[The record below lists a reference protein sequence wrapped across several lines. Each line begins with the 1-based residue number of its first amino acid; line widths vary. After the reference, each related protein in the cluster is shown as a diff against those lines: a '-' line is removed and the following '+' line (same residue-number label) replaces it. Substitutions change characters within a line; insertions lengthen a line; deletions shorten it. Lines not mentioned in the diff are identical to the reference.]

1 MLVGLT
7 VAVRPAD
14 ALVVRATVPVNPLTG
29 ATVIVAVA
37 EDPAFTVRL
46 VVLVVIAA
54 VVFGSALLP
63 KVASQ
68 ASRALRELR
77 RR

>member
-1 MLVGLT
+1 MLDLS
-7 VAVRPAD
+7 
-14 ALVVRATVPVNPLTG
+14 LNKL
-29 ATVIVAVA
+29 
-37 EDPAFTVRL
+37 L
-46 VVLVVIAA
+46 VLVVIAA

>member
-1 MLVGLT
+1 VLDLS
-7 VAVRPAD
+7 
-14 ALVVRATVPVNPLTG
+14 LNK
-29 ATVIVAVA
+29 
-37 EDPAFTVRL
+37 L

-63 KVASQ
+63 KVVSQ